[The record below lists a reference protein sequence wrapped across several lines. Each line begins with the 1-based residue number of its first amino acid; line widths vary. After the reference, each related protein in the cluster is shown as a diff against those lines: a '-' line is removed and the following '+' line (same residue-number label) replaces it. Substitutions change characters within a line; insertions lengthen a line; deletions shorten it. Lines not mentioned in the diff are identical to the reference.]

1 MIVTPRKARLI
12 MRGQTQHRRTH
23 PRTTKP
29 GTDIP
34 ITPGQGKPSLGRARI
49 VSIRHQVLG
58 DITYDEARAEGHR
71 TTHDFKADWVC
82 RHDRVWIGDKDLDDD
97 ALLARFAQRWAN
109 VVCEV
114 LELSPVADEPRYLA
128 SQRDILT
135 GRCDSM
141 EYTTQRGR
149 AIDDLEC
156 IPEADQAR
164 MSIRAY
170 EASEA
175 QREAFR
181 AQATDTRQRYR
192 NKRLAMLRQGAQ

>member
-34 ITPGQGKPSLGRARI
+34 ITPGQGKPPLGRARI
-49 VSIRHQVLG
+49 LSIRHQLLG

-71 TTHDFKADWVC
+71 TTLDFKADWVC
-82 RHDRVWIGDKDLDDD
+82 RHDRAWIGDEDLDDE
-97 ALLARFAQRWAN
+97 ALVARFNQRWAT
-109 VVCEV
+109 VICEV
-114 LELSPVADEPRYLA
+114 LELTPVADEPRFLA

-149 AIDDLEC
+149 AIDELEC
-156 IPEADQAR
+156 IPAADQER
-164 MSIRAY
+164 MSARAY
-170 EASEA
+170 EASETLRQTA
-175 QREAFR
+175 RATRDATLAYRKAERGRSFR
-181 AQATDTRQRYR
+181 AA
-192 NKRLAMLRQGAQ
+192 